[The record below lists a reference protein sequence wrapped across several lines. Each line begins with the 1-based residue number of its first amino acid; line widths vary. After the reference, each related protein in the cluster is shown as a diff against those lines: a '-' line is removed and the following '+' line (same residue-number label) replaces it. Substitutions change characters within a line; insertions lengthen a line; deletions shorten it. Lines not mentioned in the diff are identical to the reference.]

1 MTKSP
6 VNTPLMKQYFALKA
20 EHPDALLLF
29 RVGDFYETFG
39 EDAIKASKALG
50 IVLTRRANGAAAYVE
65 LAGFPHHAIDTY
77 LPKLVK
83 AGYKVAVCEQLED
96 PKLTKKLVKRGIVEV
111 VTPGLSYN
119 PQLLEA
125 GEHNFLASIHCM
137 HGSGEV
143 QAGVAFTDISTG
155 TVQVAQGNLS
165 YIESLIVQYTPKE
178 ILVERGREKEWRGKV
193 DNTAFVSSI
202 DTWAFVQEA
211 AQEKVKD
218 HFGVESL
225 RGFGIEQLPL
235 AVQAVGAMLFYLEAN
250 KYAQYDHLCTLQRI
264 DGQDFMWL
272 DKYTIRNLE
281 LFPRKENPMKG
292 ASLIEVIDRTQTPM
306 GARLLR
312 QWMVMPLRSKAAVE
326 QRHKGVAFFVEQK
339 KQAEKLQKILS
350 RVGDMERLVSRAA
363 AGRINPREA
372 AQLGYALEQ
381 TAQAKQLLEQLLDK
395 PAQKA
400 IEAPERKPQMA
411 AEPVPTSAPVS
422 VSEPV
427 SASASTSA
435 SQPVLPQVAAL
446 DPCLQLVDTLRKTL
460 VESPPAQ
467 MGKGQVV
474 ADGFDEQLDELRYIV
489 AHNKEYLQQ
498 MQQQA
503 AQETGISSLKI
514 GFNNVFGY
522 YIEVRNTHKDK
533 VPPTWIRKQTLVSAE
548 RYITEELKIYEEKIL
563 GAEERIAQLEQ
574 EIFNRLVGTIHSYVR
589 PIQENARMLAQID
602 CLLGFAILSASN
614 KYVRPQMEESDILDI
629 KQGRHPVLETLM
641 LPGESYVPNSVYLD
655 NSTQQIIVLT
665 GPNMAGKS
673 ALLRQTGLTVLLA
686 QMGSYVPAEE
696 AVLGMVDKL
705 FTRAGAGDD
714 MARRES
720 TFMVEMLESAAIL
733 NNVTDKSL
741 VLFDEIGRGTST
753 YDGISIAW
761 AIVEY
766 LHEKPG
772 ACAKTLFA
780 THYHELNQMAEQY
793 SRIKNFHIAV
803 KERGQKVLFL
813 HKMITGGI
821 QHSFGIHVAGMA
833 GMPRRVVL
841 TAQDVLK
848 DLEQEKERPPS
859 IERPKQLSFF
869 QLEDPLLQALKRD
882 IESIDLNGITPLEA
896 FDALRE
902 LKRKIGQ
909 KE

>member
-39 EDAIKASKALG
+39 EDAVKASKALG

-65 LAGFPHHAIDTY
+65 LAGFPHHSIDTY

-83 AGYKVAVCEQLED
+83 AGFKVAVCEQLED

-155 TVQVAQGNLS
+155 TVQIAQGNLS
-165 YIESLIVQYTPKE
+165 YIESLIVQYAPKE
-178 ILVERGREKEWRGKV
+178 ILVERGREKEWRGKM
-193 DNTAFVSSI
+193 DNTSFVSSI

-211 AQEKVKD
+211 AEEKVKD

-235 AVQAVGAMLFYLEAN
+235 AVQAVGAMLYYLEAN

-281 LFPRKENPMKG
+281 LFPRRENPMKG
-292 ASLIEVIDRTQTPM
+292 ASLIEVIDKTQTPM

-312 QWMVMPLRSKAAVE
+312 QWMVMPLRNKAAVE

-339 KQAEKLQKILS
+339 KQAEKLQNILF

-381 TAQAKQLLEQLLDK
+381 TAQAKQLLEQLLL
-395 PAQKA
+395 
-400 IEAPERKPQMA
+400 
-411 AEPVPTSAPVS
+411 
-422 VSEPV
+422 
-427 SASASTSA
+427 ASAS
-435 SQPVLPQVAAL
+435 QLILPQVAAL
-446 DPCLQLVDTLRKTL
+446 DPCPQLVDTLRKTL

-574 EIFNRLVGTIHSYVR
+574 DIFNRLVGTIHSYVR

-602 CLLGFAILSASN
+602 CLLGFAVLSGSN
-614 KYVRPQMEESDILDI
+614 KYVRPQMEDSDVLDI

-766 LHEKPG
+766 LHEKAG
-772 ACAKTLFA
+772 AHAKTLFA

-833 GMPRRVVL
+833 GMPRRVIL